1 MEIVQV
7 IAQNI
12 QDLLDKHKISV
23 SELSGYL
30 GISRQTLTNYLKT
43 TSTID
48 SVQLV
53 KIADFFNIPAE
64 YLLKDHSDGKTNFLF
79 RSALHYEEAVD
90 EIAEQVG
97 EYLDKYKLL
106 AKSVGKKISYLP
118 EQYNL
123 FVNYQN
129 KVVDINFECQDYF
142 APKLAVDES
151 LLHEIWQIAD
161 DQRLRLGMEGKGA
174 TSLISALTLRGINV
188 IFMDLSTVDT
198 FGLSIC
204 DEGLGCFIIVNSN
217 SQITVE
223 RQLFTVAHEY
233 GHIILHRPVY
243 KRRFHQST
251 YPTNK
256 KSLLDYMAD
265 YFASRLLC
273 PPSFLQP
280 YAEQFSKVRRDLNSI
295 ISLAIPI
302 KLKLQISL
310 QSLILNLSQYGFI
323 PGRAK
328 SDFYALLKRTGTT
341 KIEPISIRDNNI
353 LFEQFCHERDSNILQ
368 MIRRLPCKKAD
379 ALCYFLDYD
388 DEQATATIESWEK
401 EEKKLYSIFEMI
413 NSDD

>member
-204 DEGLGCFIIVNSN
+204 DEGLGCFIIVN
-217 SQITVE
+217 
-223 RQLFTVAHEY
+223 
-233 GHIILHRPVY
+233 
-243 KRRFHQST
+243 
-251 YPTNK
+251 
-256 KSLLDYMAD
+256 
-265 YFASRLLC
+265 
-273 PPSFLQP
+273 
-280 YAEQFSKVRRDLNSI
+280 
-295 ISLAIPI
+295 
-302 KLKLQISL
+302 
-310 QSLILNLSQYGFI
+310 
-323 PGRAK
+323 
-328 SDFYALLKRTGTT
+328 
-341 KIEPISIRDNNI
+341 
-353 LFEQFCHERDSNILQ
+353 
-368 MIRRLPCKKAD
+368 
-379 ALCYFLDYD
+379 
-388 DEQATATIESWEK
+388 
-401 EEKKLYSIFEMI
+401 
-413 NSDD
+413 